1 MLEFRNTSLY
11 RECNNIINA
20 PAKPVH
26 YTYFA
31 KIHVGKLN
39 YMPIKIL
46 SIDIN
51 EDYENKYSAEIIVKI
66 AIMGGMYAV
75 DIYPFKDQLEITITK
90 CPIGEVSNNA
100 NTNLPVQTERYAAT
114 LLDTGS
120 ALVEGNSKHTPSKEN
135 LNLTV
140 INEVEFQLVNKAL
153 QQFRLVNVGGIYR
166 NTLAI
171 DVIRTIL
178 TNESKNI
185 KVDGAKLPIGVDIAD
200 GYNTNVREHVI
211 IPHGTKLVDVPEYIH
226 VKAGGVYPAGF
237 GYYMQDDF
245 WYVYPC
251 YDLVRSFSNSKILTF
266 INVPPHMFPSI
277 ERTYR
282 QNGSNVVILATGD
295 VKHKDNSESQ
305 QLNLGNGARFA
316 DATTFMNGFSTTEN
330 NKTTVSR
337 GTNNTEALATSRAD
351 GIAHAPIS
359 NNAINA
365 NSFLEYSK
373 LAKRNGGVLTLVW
386 ENSQPTLITPGAMC
400 KVMYLENDKINTIVG
415 IVLAKHSYVQLKEKG
430 TISGRYV
437 TRTAVHIFCQ
447 IVRTGA

>member
-1 MLEFRNTSLY
+1 MLEFRTTSLY
-11 RECNNIINA
+11 RECNNIITA

-31 KIHVGKLN
+31 KIHVGKLT
-39 YMPIKIL
+39 YMPIKVI
-46 SIDIN
+46 SIDIS
-51 EDYENKYSAEIIVKI
+51 EDYENKYSDEIIVKI
-66 AIMGGMYAV
+66 AISGGMYAV

-90 CPIGEVSNNA
+90 SPIGEVSNN
-100 NTNLPVQTERYAAT
+100 TDSTLPVQTERYAAT

-120 ALVEGNSKHTPSKEN
+120 ALVEGNTKYTPSKEN
-135 LNLTV
+135 LNLTT
-140 INEVEFQLVNKAL
+140 IHEIEFQLVNKAL

-185 KVDGAKLPIGVDIAD
+185 KVDGAKLPIGVDIAP
-200 GYNTNVREHVI
+200 GYNANKREHVI

-226 VKAGGVYPAGF
+226 VKAGGIYPAGF

-251 YDLVRSFSNSKILTF
+251 YDLARSFSNSKVLTF

-282 QNGSNVVILATGD
+282 QNGSNVVIMATGT
-295 VKHKDNSESQ
+295 VKHKDNSESA
-305 QLNLGNGARFA
+305 QLNLGNGVRFA
-316 DATTFMNGFSTTEN
+316 DATNFMNGFSTTTD

-337 GTNNTEALATSRAD
+337 GTNNTETTATTRAD
-351 GIAHAPIS
+351 KLSHAPVS
-359 NNAINA
+359 SNAINA
-365 NSFLEYSK
+365 NPYLEYSK
-373 LAKRNGGVLTLVW
+373 LAQRNGGVLTLVW
-386 ENSQPTLITPGAMC
+386 ENSQPNLITPGAMC
-400 KVMYLENDKINTIVG
+400 RIMYIDNDNINTING

-430 TISGRYV
+430 VISGRYV
-437 TRTAVHIFCQ
+437 TRTSVHIFCQ